1 MTNTFPVVTAE
12 DLRARWPDM
21 PPGSDKHADQL
32 LSDAGVLIRASAPR
46 WDKLERQVIIMV
58 SCAIVKRSII
68 ASVFPDGAS
77 SITQTAG
84 PFNQQVSFS
93 NPNGALYLTK
103 AEKKL
108 LGVGAQ
114 KAFAYDLMDGSI
126 R

>member
-21 PPGSDKHADQL
+21 PPGSDEHANQL

-68 ASVFPDGAS
+68 ASTFPDGAS
-77 SITQTAG
+77 SISQTD
-84 PFNQQVSFS
+84 
-93 NPNGALYLTK
+93 GALYLTK